1 VEIMAYS
8 ETDKKKWLDFIFS
21 EIEKGESLR
30 SALNTNGAP
39 TAATFYKWM
48 DEDEEILKQ
57 YARATEARADKI
69 FDEILEIADKQGEDI
84 IHTDEGEIINHNIVQ
99 RNRLQIDARKWVLAK
114 MNPKKYGDKV
124 DVTSGDKPLQQQPIP
139 IVLQDGRTYEDLK
152 NELQPE

>member
-1 VEIMAYS
+1 MAYS
-8 ETDKKKWLDFIFS
+8 PEEKAKWIDFILD

-30 SALNTNGAP
+30 SALDTNGCP
-39 TAATFYKWM
+39 TAATFYAWM
-48 DEDEEILKQ
+48 DADEEILKR

-69 FDEILEIADKQGEDI
+69 FDEILEIADKQGEDV
-84 IHTDEGEIINHNIVQ
+84 IHTDEGEVINHNIVQ

-124 DVTSGDKPLQQQPIP
+124 DVTSGDKPLQQPSIP
-139 IVLQDGRTYEDLK
+139 IILQDGRTYEDLK